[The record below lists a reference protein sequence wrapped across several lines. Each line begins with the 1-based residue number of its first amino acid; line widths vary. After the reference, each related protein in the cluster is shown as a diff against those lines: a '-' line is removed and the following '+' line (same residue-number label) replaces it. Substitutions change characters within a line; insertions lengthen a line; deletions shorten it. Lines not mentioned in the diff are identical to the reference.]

1 MLEKKGT
8 ILSVRE
14 DLKVF
19 DCTIR
24 DGGLVNNF
32 HFSDE
37 FVKAHY
43 EMCVASG
50 VDYMEIGKNVFDKID
65 LTNSKSTKMTWNY
78 AKNTMYLEAP

>member
-1 MLEKKGT
+1 MLEKKRDNFKRKRRFK
-8 ILSVRE
+8 S
-14 DLKVF
+14 F

-50 VDYMEIGKNVFDKID
+50 VDYMEIGKNVSQH
-65 LTNSKSTKMTWNY
+65 L
-78 AKNTMYLEAP
+78 